1 MLSVTGDITSEYLNE
16 IENRRDTALP
26 GYTVSIGLAVTQGR
40 AGDVADI
47 EALIAEA
54 DAGLYRAKQGGRNRV
69 EG

>member
-1 MLSVTGDITSEYLNE
+1 MVS
-16 IENRRDTALP
+16 ALRIHP
-26 GYTVSIGLAVTQGR
+26 FGRLLATYTLDGLADWLVSIGLAVTQGK
-40 AGDVADI
+40 AGDAADI